1 MKKVLK
7 QIAIL
12 FGFNRDTKYVRDYL
26 NDQNTKSGIYMG
38 GIIAMIEVWLLFRQS
53 HQYAQR
59 YPVFALDTYYK
70 YISIYVLFLLAGL
83 SLALFCITKNVKMK
97 SNAKLVLNLVG
108 SGLLV
113 LAGLYV
119 FDKGNY
125 AAWDGSLNNNVLNI
139 FLIMLYAAAIVDGL
153 LVIANSLLI
162 KFKGKD
168 SSYLTGAIIIM
179 FALLCLTFG
188 VRVSYSDHTRFIA
201 GAGAKTPP
209 NEIICFLMMG
219 LYVACLLIWRPW
231 ISVVINSFVF
241 IGFYFLINGWDQAT
255 IANQYAMEYKG
266 ATYYVESFTE
276 GDLINYITFL
286 ISLTTICVMIYHQRR
301 SVAIKD
307 ETLEYNANFDSLTGL
322 HTTGYYVREVNAFTS
337 ESKNEEIQKKIV
349 LFININDF
357 KLFNDQRGFLAGNEF
372 LKDVGHLIEE
382 AFPNSITCRQADDH
396 YFVYTDIEGL
406 MPRIEELAQ
415 KVKAL
420 DDEIRPDIKVGGY
433 RPTQP
438 EEARRMIDK
447 ARYACSVI
455 NNSRTELYMEYDQKM
470 HDGYHLMQYVIHNVD
485 KACENG
491 WLQPYYQP
499 VVYSESGELCGCEAL
514 VRWIDPEH
522 GFLSPG
528 MFVPTLESVK
538 LIHKVDAYL
547 VERVCQDLRRTMDA
561 GLPVVPVSI
570 NFSRHDFECMDA
582 IGHLEEVVKK
592 YNIPKE
598 MLHVEI
604 TESAM
609 MDNVEILL
617 DASHKLKKAGY
628 ALWLDDFGS
637 GYSSLNVLKDFDF
650 DVMKIDMVFLK
661 NFEKNEKAKPLIE
674 SIVQMANK
682 MGMRTLTEG
691 VETDEQ
697 RAFLK
702 TVKCERLQ
710 GYLFGKPISYDDFIN
725 KVKNNDF
732 KVSKNLI

>member
-12 FGFNRDTKYVRDYL
+12 FGFNRDSKYVRDYL

-38 GIIAMIEVWLLFRQS
+38 GIIALIEIWLIFRQS
-53 HQYAQR
+53 QQYAQR

-70 YISIYVLFLLAGL
+70 YISIYVLFFLAGL

-97 SNAKLVLNLVG
+97 SNTKLVLNLVG

-119 FDKGNY
+119 FNKGNY
-125 AAWDGSLNNNVLNI
+125 APWDGSLNNNVLNV
-139 FLIMLYAAAIVDGL
+139 FLIMLYAAAMVDGL
-153 LVIANSLLI
+153 LIIANSLLI

-168 SSYLTGAIIIM
+168 SSILTGAIIIM

-241 IGFYFLINGWDQAT
+241 IGFYLLINGWDQAT

-276 GDLINYITFL
+276 GDLINFITFL

-337 ESKNEEIQKKIV
+337 ASKNEEIQKKIV

-433 RPTQP
+433 KPTQP

-702 TVKCERLQ
+702 SVKCERLQ

-725 KVKNNDF
+725 KVKNKDF

>member
-38 GIIAMIEVWLLFRQS
+38 GIIAMIEVWLIIRQS

-83 SLALFCITKNVKMK
+83 SLALFCVTKNVKMK
-97 SNAKLVLNLVG
+97 SNTKLVLNLVG

-153 LVIANSLLI
+153 LIIANSLLI

-286 ISLTTICVMIYHQRR
+286 VSLATICVMIYHQRR

-307 ETLEYNANFDSLTGL
+307 EILEYNANFDSLTGL

-433 RPTQP
+433 KPTQP

-725 KVKNNDF
+725 KVKNKDF

>member
-59 YPVFALDTYYK
+59 YPVFALDTYFK

-97 SNAKLVLNLVG
+97 SNSKLILNLVG

-725 KVKNNDF
+725 KVKNKDF

>member
-12 FGFNRDTKYVRDYL
+12 FGFNRDSKYVRDYL

-38 GIIAMIEVWLLFRQS
+38 GIIALIEIWLIFRQS
-53 HQYAQR
+53 QQYAQR

-70 YISIYVLFLLAGL
+70 YISIYVLFFLAGL

-97 SNAKLVLNLVG
+97 SNTKLVLNLVG

-119 FDKGNY
+119 FNKGNY

-153 LVIANSLLI
+153 LIIANSLLI

-168 SSYLTGAIIIM
+168 SSILTGAIIIM

-241 IGFYFLINGWDQAT
+241 IGFYLLINGWDQAT

-276 GDLINYITFL
+276 GDLINFITFL

-337 ESKNEEIQKKIV
+337 ASKNEEIQKKIV

-382 AFPNSITCRQADDH
+382 AFPNSISCRQADDH

-433 RPTQP
+433 KPTQP

-702 TVKCERLQ
+702 SVKCERLQ

-725 KVKNNDF
+725 KVKNKDF

>member
-1 MKKVLK
+1 MKRFLK

-12 FGFNRDTKYVRDYL
+12 FGFNKNSKYVSNYL
-26 NDQNTKSGIYMG
+26 NIQNTKSGIYMG
-38 GIIAMIEVWLLFRQS
+38 AIIAIIEVWLIIRQS
-53 HQYAQR
+53 QQYFER
-59 YPVFALDTYYK
+59 NTFSFETYFN
-70 YISIYVLFLLAGL
+70 YISIYILFLLAGIA
-83 SLALFCITKNVKMK
+83 LAIFCICQNVKVNK
-97 SNAKLVLNLVG
+97 RFNLIINSIA

-113 LAGLYV
+113 AMSFYV
-119 FDKGNY
+119 FYQKNY
-125 AAWDGSLNNNVLNI
+125 RAWDGSLNNNVLNV
-139 FLIMLYAAAIVDGL
+139 FLIILYISAMITGL
-153 LVIANSLLI
+153 LILVNTLLDVFKNHSSSVI
-162 KFKGKD
+162 
-168 SSYLTGAIIIM
+168 TGAIIIM

-188 VRVSYSDHTRFIA
+188 VRVSFSDHTRLLSA
-201 GAGAKTPP
+201 GKTPP
-209 NEIICFLMMG
+209 NEIICFLMMA

-231 ISVVINSFVF
+231 VSVLINGLVF
-241 IGFYFLINGWDQAT
+241 LGFYFLISGWDNAT
-255 IANQYAMEYKG
+255 IASQYAMEYKG
-266 ATYYVESFTE
+266 STYYVESFTE

-301 SVAIKD
+301 SAAIKD
-307 ETLEYNANFDSLTGL
+307 ETLEYNANFDSLTGM
-322 HTTGYYVREVNAFTS
+322 HTTGYYVREVNSFTGS
-337 ESKNEEIQKKIV
+337 HTSEEIQKKIV

-372 LKDVGHLIEE
+372 LKSVGLLIEE
-382 AFPNSITCRQADDH
+382 AFPDAISCRQADDH
-396 YFVYTDIEGL
+396 YFLYTDIEGF
-406 MPRIEELAQ
+406 MPKIEQLAA

-420 DDEIRPDIKVGGY
+420 DNEIKPDIRVGGY
-433 RPTQP
+433 KPTQV

-455 NNSRTELYMEYDQKM
+455 NNTRSSLYLEYDLEM
-470 HDGYHLMQYVIHNVD
+470 HKGYHLMQYVIHNVD

-499 VVYSESGELCGCEAL
+499 VVYSDSGELCGAEAL
-514 VRWIDPEH
+514 VRWIDPKY

-547 VERVCQDLRRTMDA
+547 VERVCQDLRKTMDA
-561 GLPVVPVSI
+561 GLPAVPVSI

-582 IGHLEEVVKK
+582 IGHLEKVVKK

-609 MDNVEILL
+609 MDNVATLL
-617 DASHKLKKAGY
+617 DASHRLKKAGY

-637 GYSSLNVLKDFDF
+637 GYSSLNVLKDFEF

-661 NFEKNEKAKPLIE
+661 NFEKSEKAKPLIE

-697 RAFLK
+697 SSFLRS
-702 TVKCERLQ
+702 VKCERLQ
-710 GYLFGKPISYDDFIN
+710 GYLFGKPIPYDDFIN
-725 KVKNNDF
+725 KIKTKEF
-732 KVSKNLI
+732 TVSKHLI

>member
-1 MKKVLK
+1 MKKLLK
-7 QIAIL
+7 QIIIL

-38 GIIAMIEVWLLFRQS
+38 GIIAMIEVWLIIRQS
-53 HQYAQR
+53 QQYSQR
-59 YPVFALDTYYK
+59 YATFTLESYYK
-70 YISIYVLFLLAGL
+70 YISIYVLFLLAGV
-83 SLALFCITKNVKMK
+83 SLAIFCLTKNVKMK
-97 SNAKLVLNLVG
+97 TNTKLILNLVT

-125 AAWDGSLNNNVLNI
+125 AAWDGSLNNNVLNV
-139 FLIMLYAAAIVDGL
+139 FLIMLYVAAIVDGL
-153 LVIANSLLI
+153 LIIANSLLI

-168 SSYLTGAIIIM
+168 SPYITGAIIIM

-188 VRVSYSDHTRFIA
+188 VRVAYSDHTRLIS
-201 GAGAKTPP
+201 GAAAKTPP

-231 ISVVINSFVF
+231 ISIVINTGVF
-241 IGFYFLINGWDQAT
+241 LGFYFLISGWDSSTVAS
-255 IANQYAMEYKG
+255 QYAMDYKG

-276 GDLINYITFL
+276 GDLINFITFL
-286 ISLTTICVMIYHQRR
+286 ISLSTICVMIYHQRR
-301 SVAIKD
+301 SAAIKD
-307 ETLEYNANFDSLTGL
+307 ETLEYNANFDSLTGMN
-322 HTTGYYVREVNAFTS
+322 TTGYFVREVNAYTAS
-337 ESKNEEIQKKIV
+337 ASKEEIQKKIA
-349 LFININDF
+349 LFVNINDF
-357 KLFNDQRGFLAGNEF
+357 KLFNDQRGFLAGNDF
-372 LKDVGHLIEE
+372 LTRVARLIEKI
-382 AFPNSITCRQADDH
+382 FPNDIHCRQADDH
-396 YFVYTDIEGL
+396 YFIFTDIDGF
-406 MPRIEELAQ
+406 MPKIEELAAG
-415 KVKAL
+415 VKAL

-433 RPTQP
+433 KPTQQ
-438 EEARRMIDK
+438 EEARRMVDK

-455 NNSRTELYMEYDQKM
+455 NNSRSELYMEYDQKM

-485 KACENG
+485 RACENG

-499 VVYSESGELCGCEAL
+499 VVFSDSGELCGCEAL

-547 VERVCQDLRRTMDA
+547 VERVCQDLRRTLDA
-561 GLPVVPVSI
+561 GLPIVPVSI

-582 IGHLEEVVKK
+582 IGHLEEVVKR

-609 MDNVEILL
+609 MDNVALL
-617 DASHKLKKAGY
+617 IDASRKLKKAGY

-637 GYSSLNVLKDFDF
+637 GYSSLNVLKDFEF

-661 NFEKNEKAKPLIE
+661 NFEQNEKAKPLIE

-691 VETDEQ
+691 VETDAQ
-697 RAFLK
+697 RSFLK
-702 TVKCERLQ
+702 SIKCERLQ

-725 KVKNNDF
+725 KIKNKEF